1 MSGLSRSIQLP
12 DGRFID
18 LRRAGPDDSDAIF
31 ALYDQVYQ
39 GSYTLDIVNKPAER
53 LTALSDPNHYWLVV
67 DDGQA
72 IIGSVILE
80 IDTVQRNGK
89 VFAAVMRDDYRR
101 YDLMSRLIGMGI
113 QKIMYDDRLCDVI
126 YATTRTASIGPRQ
139 LLKKLGFIS
148 LGIFPNVHR
157 LAEYE
162 THGLS
167 ALFHPDAWEKRRRL
181 PKLIPEVEGFYRII
195 RQTFHLEPAE
205 IMPAKHQ
212 PKLKMIRGDAVETE
226 LLREREAGGLLMDF
240 FPFHKANFLFAND
253 DRSVMAFVNYEG
265 KDGYG
270 TLVALKSP
278 IEDLRGVLEA
288 SFDMGQRIGIVY
300 LELLVDAYKPRM
312 QRAALAA
319 QFLPCAYFPSM
330 QQTDEDRK
338 DYLVFARSTLPLN
351 FSNVQM
357 TPRDRE
363 FLDHYLQNTEFR
375 NLVVKM
381 HFTGPLDEGR
391 L

>member
-1 MSGLSRSIQLP
+1 MSGLLRSIQLP
-12 DGRFID
+12 DGRVLE
-18 LRRAGPDDSDAIF
+18 LRRAGPDDSDRIV
-31 ALYDQVYQ
+31 ALYDHIYQ
-39 GSYTLDIVNKPAER
+39 GSYTLDIVNEPADR
-53 LTALSDPNHYWLVV
+53 LQALKDANHYWLIV
-67 DDGQA
+67 DDGEA
-72 IIGSVILE
+72 IVGSVILE
-80 IDTVQRNGK
+80 LNPDQRHGK
-89 VFAAVMRDDYRR
+89 VFAAVMRDDFRR
-101 YDLMSRLIGMGI
+101 YDVMSRLIGMGI
-113 QKIMYDDRLCDVI
+113 QKLMYDDRLCDAI

-139 LLKKLGFIS
+139 LMKKLGFVS

-167 ALFHPDAWEKRRRL
+167 ALFHSDAWQKRRRL
-181 PKLIPEVEGFYRII
+181 PKLIPEVEGFYRVI

-212 PKLKMIRGDAVETE
+212 PKLKMIRGEAVGQE
-226 LLREREAGGLLMDF
+226 LEQERKSGALLMDF

-253 DRSVMAFVNYEG
+253 DRSVSAFVNYEG

-270 TLVALKSP
+270 TLVALKAP

-288 SFDMGQRIGIVY
+288 VFEMGQRIGIVY
-300 LELLVDAYKPRM
+300 MEILVDAYEPRM

-330 QQTDEDRK
+330 QQTDDDRK
-338 DYLVFARSTLPLN
+338 DFLVFARSMLPLN

-357 TPRDRE
+357 TPRDRQ

-391 L
+391 P

>member
-1 MSGLSRSIQLP
+1 MSGLFRTIQLP
-12 DGRFID
+12 DGRSLD

-31 ALYDQVYQ
+31 ALYDHIYQ
-39 GSYTLDIVNKPAER
+39 GSYTLDIVNKSSER
-53 LTALSDPNHYWLVV
+53 LVALNDPNHYWLVV
-67 DDGQA
+67 DDGTRIA
-72 IIGSVILE
+72 GSAILE
-80 IDTVQRNGK
+80 VDPEQRHGK
-89 VFAAVMRDDYRR
+89 VFAAVMRDEYRR
-101 YDLMSRLIGMGI
+101 HDVMSRLIGMGI
-113 QKIMYDDRLCDVI
+113 QKLMYDDRLCDVI

-139 LLKKLGFIS
+139 LLKKLGFVS

-167 ALFHPDAWEKRRRL
+167 ALFHPDAWAKRRRL

-212 PKLKMIRGDAVETE
+212 PKLKMFRGDVVGLDLE
-226 LLREREAGGLLMDF
+226 RERQAGELLMDF
-240 FPFHKANFLFAND
+240 FPFHPANFLFAND

-270 TLVALKSP
+270 TLVALKAP

-288 SFDMGQRIGIVY
+288 TFEMGQRTGIVY
-300 LELLVDAYKPRM
+300 LEILVDAYEPRM

-330 QQTDEDRK
+330 QQTEHDRK
-338 DYLVFARSTLPLN
+338 DYLVFARSMLPLN

-357 TPRDRE
+357 TPRDRQ

-381 HFTGPLDEGR
+381 HFTGPLDGGHP
-391 L
+391 

>member
-1 MSGLSRSIQLP
+1 MSGLLRTITLP
-12 DGRFID
+12 QGRVVD

-31 ALYDQVYQ
+31 ALYDQIYQ
-39 GSYTLDIVNKPAER
+39 GSYTLDIVNKPEDR
-53 LTALSDPNHYWLVV
+53 LKALNDPATYWMVV
-67 DDGQA
+67 DDGEA
-72 IIGSVILE
+72 IVGSVILE
-80 IDTVQRNGK
+80 IDLAQRNGK

-101 YDLMSRLIGMGI
+101 YDVMSRLIGMGI

-139 LLKKLGFIS
+139 LLRKLGFIS

-157 LAEYE
+157 LTEYE
-162 THGLS
+162 THGLN

-195 RQTFHLEPAE
+195 RQTFQLEPAE

-212 PKLKMIRGDAVETE
+212 PKLK
-226 LLREREAGGLLMDF
+226 LLRGETVDVELDRAREEGELLMDF
-240 FPFHKANFLFAND
+240 FPFHKANLLFAND

-265 KDGYG
+265 NDGYG
-270 TLVALKSP
+270 TLVALKAP

-288 SFDMGQRIGIVY
+288 TFEMGQRMGITY
-300 LELLVDAYKPRM
+300 LEILIDAYEPRM

-330 QQTDEDRK
+330 QQTSEDRK
-338 DYLVFARSTLPLN
+338 DFLVFARSTLPLN

-391 L
+391 